1 MVESFKGQEK
11 NFQGTTTFFFSHAHE
26 DQSDK
31 QTDAAKK
38 SEKC

>member
-1 MVESFKGQEK
+1 MVKKIIFKGQRR
-11 NFQGTTTFFFSHAHE
+11 FFSHAHE

-38 SEKC
+38 VKNVSDIIN